1 MAQKLAIELTLVSIE
16 CVQMS
21 ESDGDEIYVN
31 FTLDPEGTPAGS
43 KPMALASERVPAS
56 MEIWQMFNGSKI
68 TPDHCLYVGEI
79 DQPVKLS
86 VTVMEMD
93 ILEVIKNSLSIMG
106 SWIDDFVGKVMVHIG
121 NDGSIRWELG
131 RHSNA
136 EPNSPEA
143 LAAGLRRFKL
153 MGNKSE
159 YYVTLKLSVG

>member
-1 MAQKLAIELTLVSIE
+1 MAHKPAVELTLVSIE

-31 FTLDPEGTPAGS
+31 FTLDPEATPAGV
-43 KPMALASERVPAS
+43 KPMALASERVPAN
-56 MEIWQMFNGSKI
+56 MEIWQMFNASKV
-68 TPDHCLYVGEI
+68 TPNHYLYVGEI

-93 ILEVIKNSLSIMG
+93 ILEVIKNSLSVMG
-106 SWIDDFVGKVMVHIG
+106 SWVDDFVGKVMVHIG
-121 NDGSIRWELG
+121 TDGSHKWELG

-136 EPNSPEA
+136 EPNTPDA
-143 LAAGLRRFKL
+143 LAAGLYRFRL

-159 YYVTLKLSVG
+159 YFVTLKLIVS